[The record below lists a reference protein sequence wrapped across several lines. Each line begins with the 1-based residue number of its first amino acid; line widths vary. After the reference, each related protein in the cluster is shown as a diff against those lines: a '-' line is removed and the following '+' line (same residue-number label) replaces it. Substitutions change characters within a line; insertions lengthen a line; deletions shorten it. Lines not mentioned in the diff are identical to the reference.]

1 MFYDIPMQF
10 KSGEFKL
17 EKIPTA
23 REFDEE
29 NHYETDGML
38 CLEYDEE
45 SRILDY
51 NEPKS
56 YDTVSIYS
64 VPENAVKDTLKAVYD
79 GNGELERIKLADK
92 DKTRLVYIR
101 YVNMKASHDSVYDFI
116 KKQSKKIAKAIM
128 KREEKLA
135 RIFIESFYD
144 GDAVDIAVKTATP
157 AEMQAVIDENDGDTE
172 CADYSGDYPVESRIE
187 IDRETLRVMLLCSH
201 EDYRDT
207 LFSVSAVNVKEYIEK
222 HVLDNID
229 KTEDFKFICE
239 AYD

>member
-17 EKIPTA
+17 EEIPTA
-23 REFDEE
+23 QEFDEE
-29 NHYETDGML
+29 NHYESDEML

-45 SRILDY
+45 NHVLDY

-64 VPENAVKDTLKAVYD
+64 VPENAVKDTLTVVYD
-79 GNGELERIKLADK
+79 GSGVLERIELADK

-101 YVNMKASHDSVYDFI
+101 FVNMKASHDGVYEFI
-116 KKQSKKIAKAIM
+116 KKQRKKLAKAIM

-157 AEMQAVIDENDGDTE
+157 EEMQAIIDKYGEDSGN
-172 CADYSGDYPVESRIE
+172 YSGNFPVENRIE
-187 IDRETLRVMLLCSH
+187 IDLDTFRVMLLCSH

-207 LFSVSAVNVKEYIEK
+207 LFAVSVVNIKEYIEK

-229 KTEDFKFICE
+229 KSEDFKFICE
-239 AYD
+239 EYD

>member
-1 MFYDIPMQF
+1 MFYNIPMQF

-17 EKIPTA
+17 KELPRADKNNA
-23 REFDEE
+23 LR
-29 NHYETDGML
+29 
-38 CLEYDEE
+38 LEYDK
-45 SRILDY
+45 DY
-51 NEPKS
+51 EMLEYNMIKW
-56 YDTVSIYS
+56 DGTARIYS
-64 VPENAVKDTLKAVYD
+64 VPKNAVKDTLTVVYD
-79 GNGELERIKLADK
+79 GNGELERIELADK

-239 AYD
+239 EYD

>member
-1 MFYDIPMQF
+1 MFYNIPMQF
-10 KSGEFKL
+10 KSGEFKFKEL
-17 EKIPTA
+17 PRADKKNA
-23 REFDEE
+23 LR
-29 NHYETDGML
+29 
-38 CLEYDEE
+38 LEYDK
-45 SRILDY
+45 DY
-51 NEPKS
+51 EMLE
-56 YDTVSIYS
+56 YDMIKWDGSVRIYS
-64 VPENAVKDTLKAVYD
+64 VPKNAMKDTLTIIYD
-79 GNGELERIKLADK
+79 GNGELERIELADK
-92 DKTRLVYIR
+92 DRTRLVYIR

-135 RIFIESFYD
+135 RVFIESFYD

-207 LFSVSAVNVKEYIEK
+207 LFAVSAVNVKEYIEK

-229 KTEDFKFICE
+229 KSEDFKFICE